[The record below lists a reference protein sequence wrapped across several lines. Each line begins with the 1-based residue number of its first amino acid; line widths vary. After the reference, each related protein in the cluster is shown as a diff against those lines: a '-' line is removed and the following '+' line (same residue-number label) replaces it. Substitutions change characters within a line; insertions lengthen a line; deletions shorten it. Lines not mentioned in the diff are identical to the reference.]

1 MQNEWTKWNQIIQD
15 VSTTVGAELRVYDD
29 DDDEQYFQTIT
40 ALWLQQRY

>member
-1 MQNEWTKWNQIIQD
+1 MEPDN

-40 ALWLQQRY
+40 AL